1 MASNH
6 RRNTSPLREPLF
18 LSPWFA
24 AVPSSVV
31 RWMKNNFGSLVPRR
45 HWLLQCLLTVA
56 IFTIVAGVHAEVAP
70 TSASP
75 ATANPAPDQPS
86 ATEPAPIP
94 LAEVATDA
102 EEASARLRDMLAESS
117 SDPITEEVAQQL
129 PVLTREIDAR
139 LRESRKIVAQRPSLD
154 ILIGIE
160 AEWRRLRRNLS
171 GWTRDLTNR
180 ATRLEREIAHL
191 DELRKTWEQTLDAAK
206 DANTPPEVVRR
217 IEAVTTQIK
226 QARDAIDKQR
236 ARVLTMQS
244 RVAAQD
250 ARITDALTSIQ
261 QAREDVFDRLFV
273 KDSPP
278 IWNVELHSGAPQE
291 VLEETRN
298 SLSTQWTALWDY
310 AYAERQTLR
319 FLVHAM
325 IFIALTIALYWARGR
340 VRSRLGE
347 DTDSAGTALVFE
359 MPIAAALILCILCSG
374 WIYPQAP
381 RLLWAMLGAAAL
393 VPSIIVFRRLLERD
407 LYPTVY
413 ALVVLYFLDQV
424 RTVVAAVSFLPRL
437 LFLAEMVGGML
448 FLVWLVWSMGRRT
461 HSTPETEHLR
471 KIVNAAARAAL
482 VVAALAFM
490 GNIIGYV
497 TLANLLGNAL
507 LSSAYLALI
516 LYAVIEVLDG
526 LVIIALRLDPF
537 RLFSVVRR
545 HGALLRH
552 RMRQGLHWLAI
563 FLWILFVLDR
573 LLLREPLVVAIRG
586 ALTAELAVGSLR
598 ISLGDVLAFVVT
610 VWVAFLVSRFV
621 RFVLDEDVYPRI
633 HLKRGLMYAISTMLH
648 YVILLIG
655 FFVGI
660 AALGVD
666 MTRVTILAGAF
677 SVGVGFGLQ
686 NIFNNFV
693 SGLILLFE
701 RPINIGDMVQIDD
714 ASGLVEHI
722 GIRASIIRTLN
733 GSEIIVPNG
742 KLISERLTNWTLSNR
757 QRNIELSISVARDAD
772 PSRIIALLEHT
783 AAAHPLITDDPPP
796 QALVVSL
803 GSDSLSF
810 ELRAWTDRIE
820 QWMQVRSEL
829 AIAVN
834 TALATEKIALR

>member
-1 MASNH
+1 
-6 RRNTSPLREPLF
+6 
-18 LSPWFA
+18 
-24 AVPSSVV
+24 
-31 RWMKNNFGSLVPRR
+31 MKNNFGSVAPQR
-45 HWLLQCLLTVA
+45 HWLLQYLLTVV
-56 IFTIVAGVHAEVAP
+56 IFTIVGGVHAQSAP
-70 TSASP
+70 TSPPS
-75 ATANPAPDQPS
+75 ATANPAPDQSS

-102 EEASARLRDMLAESS
+102 EGASARLRDMLAELS

-129 PVLTREIDAR
+129 PMLTREIDAR
-139 LRESRKIVAQRPSLD
+139 LRESRKIVAQRPTLE

-180 ATRLEREIAHL
+180 ATRLEREIAQL
-191 DELRKTWEQTLDAAK
+191 DELRKTWEQTFDAAK
-206 DANTPPEVVRR
+206 DANTPPEVLRR
-217 IEAVTTQIK
+217 IEAVTTQIR
-226 QARDAIDKQR
+226 QAREAIEKQR
-236 ARVLTMQS
+236 ARVLTMPS

-261 QAREDVFDRLFV
+261 QAREDVFNRLFV

-278 IWNVELHSGAPQE
+278 IWSAVLLPHAPQE

-298 SLSTQWTALWDY
+298 SLSTQWTALRQY
-310 AYAERQTLR
+310 AKRQTLR

-325 IFIALTIALYWARGR
+325 IFIALTIALSWARRR
-340 VRSRLGE
+340 VRSRVEE

-359 MPIAAALILCILCSG
+359 MPIAAALILSILCSG
-374 WIYPQAP
+374 WIYPQPP
-381 RLLWAMLGAAAL
+381 RLLWATLGAIAL
-393 VPSIIVFRRLLERD
+393 IPSVIVFRRLLERD
-407 LYPTVY
+407 LYPTLY
-413 ALVVLYFLDQV
+413 ALIVFYFVDQV
-424 RTVVAAVSFLPRL
+424 RTVAAAVQVLPRL

-461 HSTPETEHLR
+461 RSTPETEHLR

-482 VVAALAFM
+482 VIAALAIM
-490 GNIIGYV
+490 GNILGYV

-526 LVIIALRLDPF
+526 LVIIALRLGPF
-537 RLFSVVRR
+537 RLFSIVRR

-563 FLWILFVLDR
+563 FLWVLFVLDR
-573 LLLREPLVVAIRG
+573 LLLREPLVVGIRG

-598 ISLGDVLAFVVT
+598 ISLGDVLAFVIT

-621 RFVLDEDVYPRI
+621 RFLLDEDIYPRI
-633 HLKRGLMYAISTMLH
+633 HLKRGLTYAISTMLH
-648 YVILLIG
+648 YVILVIG
-655 FFVGI
+655 FFAGI

-757 QRNIELSISVARDAD
+757 RRNIELSISVARDAD
-772 PSRIIALLEHT
+772 PSRVIALLEHT

-803 GSDSLSF
+803 GSDSLGF

-834 TALATEKIALR
+834 TALAAEKIPLR